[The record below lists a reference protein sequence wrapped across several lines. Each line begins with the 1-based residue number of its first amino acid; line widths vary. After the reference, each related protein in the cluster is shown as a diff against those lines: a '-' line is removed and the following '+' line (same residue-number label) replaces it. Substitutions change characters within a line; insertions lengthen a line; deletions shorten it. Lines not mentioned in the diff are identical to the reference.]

1 MQRFLFIFQIILKCG
16 LIFLISYIW
25 LRYFLSNTLYS
36 ILLSIAFTI
45 IVQWISIAIGKR
57 KNAKTSLKIKEKEDA
72 ENMFLSLLT
81 EENSLNFFLQLALS
95 RHKLSSIQK
104 DFVVIDN
111 GESGKVALVPF
122 IKLSPLLPDDI
133 AQIIK
138 KCGQYCPNKII
149 ITCNEYEKS
158 CNSFAKNFNQDIVL
172 IDKFETYALL
182 YKEYDFYPEI
192 TTQYK
197 KPQKLSF
204 KDLLASAFTRTKT
217 KNYLFCAVVIL
228 ISSYWVGMN
237 LYYCITASV
246 LLLFA
251 LISFINPKYNKKKEQ
266 SLI

>member
-1 MQRFLFIFQIILKCG
+1 MQRLLFIFQILLKCG

-25 LRYFLSNTLYS
+25 LRYALSSTLIA
-36 ILLSIAFTI
+36 ILLSIAITL
-45 IVQWISIAIGKR
+45 IVQWVSIAINKH
-57 KNAKTSLKIKEKEDA
+57 KNAKTNLKIKEKEDA

-81 EENSLNFFLQLALS
+81 EEDNLNFFLRLALS
-95 RHKLSSIQK
+95 RHKHSTAQK
-104 DFVVIDN
+104 GYILIDN
-111 GESGKVALVPF
+111 EERGKVAFVPY

-138 KCGQYCPNKII
+138 NCRQNSPNKII
-149 ITCNEYEKS
+149 ISCNEYEKS
-158 CNSFAKNFNQDIVL
+158 CNSFIKNFQQDIVL
-172 IDKFETYALL
+172 IDKFETYALI

-204 KDLLASAFTRTKT
+204 KDLLASAFNRTKT

-228 ISSYWVGMN
+228 ISSSWVGMN
-237 LYYCITASV
+237 LYYCISASV
-246 LLLFA
+246 LLIFA

-266 SLI
+266 SII